1 MSSKATTLQD
11 PPVTE
16 KAVRAAPRPTEQQIA
31 ARAHEIFLKRG
42 ATPGS
47 ELDDWLQAERE
58 LTAEAKQSD
67 ASKPSASSKAPL
79 ANSRSRR

>member
-1 MSSKATTLQD
+1 MSSKATALQE

-16 KAVRAAPRPTEQQIA
+16 KAVRTLARPTEQDIA
-31 ARAHEIFLKRG
+31 FRAHEIFLKRG

-58 LTAEAKQSD
+58 LTAAAKPSD
-67 ASKPSASSKAPL
+67 SPKPSAPSKALL
-79 ANSRSRR
+79 ANSRSHR

>member
-1 MSSKATTLQD
+1 MSSKAITLQD

-16 KAVRAAPRPTEQQIA
+16 KAVRATLRPTEEQIA
-31 ARAHEIFLKRG
+31 QRAHEIFLKRG
-42 ATPGS
+42 AAPGG

-58 LTAEAKQSD
+58 LTAGTQQPVATKL
-67 ASKPSASSKAPL
+67 SATAKAPL

>member
-1 MSSKATTLQD
+1 MSSKATILQD

-16 KAVRAAPRPTEQQIA
+16 KAVRTTPRPTEEQIA
-31 ARAHEIFLKRG
+31 QRAHEIFLKRG

-58 LTAEAKQSD
+58 LTAEAKQPV
-67 ASKPSASSKAPL
+67 APKPSAPSKAPL